1 MKSRKLLAS
10 LLISIS
16 LLNIGQLQ
24 VFAETK
30 KSPITIDGNFSD
42 WNNMPYVSD
51 TKGDVPNGM
60 NNEDITGVKY
70 YSDGEYLYLY
80 VERQSAGHSKQD
92 GWTFHVIF
100 PDAKQGGRGNSE
112 SIEVNGKCQM
122 VQYRYAIVN
131 LISGKGNEY
140 SLNVDS
146 GKYQEQTL
154 SVSNNKKEMEFRVPL
169 KEFGLDG
176 QKEIRFALKS
186 NVNGE
191 VCPAKNTIDW
201 VPDGDGWI
209 NIDNGPT
216 LWQFSA
222 IIGFGIAG
230 FAAYRIFRFQ
240 KRNKN

>member
-10 LLISIS
+10 LLVSIS

-51 TKGDVPNGM
+51 RKGDVPNGM

-154 SVSNNKKEMEFRVPL
+154 SVSDNKKEMEFRVPL
-169 KEFGLDG
+169 KEFGLDK

-201 VPDGDGWI
+201 VPDRDGWI

-240 KRNKN
+240 KRSKN

>member
-10 LLISIS
+10 LFVGIS
-16 LLNIGQLQ
+16 LLNIAQLQ

-30 KSPITIDGNFSD
+30 KPPITIDGNFSD

-80 VERQSAGHSKQD
+80 VERQSAGHSNQD

-100 PDAKQGGRGNSE
+100 PDAKQGGRSNSE

-122 VQYRYAIVN
+122 IQYHHSIVN
-131 LISGKGNEY
+131 LISGKGNQY
-140 SLNVDS
+140 SISVDS
-146 GKYQEQTL
+146 GKYQEQTF
-154 SVSNNKKEMEFRVPL
+154 SVSSDKKELEFRVPL
-169 KEFGLDG
+169 KEFGLDK

-186 NVNGE
+186 NISGE

-201 VPDGDGWI
+201 VPDRDGWI
-209 NIDNGPT
+209 TIDNGPT

-222 IIGFGIAG
+222 IVGFGIVG
-230 FAAYRIFRFQ
+230 FAAYRILRFQ